1 MKYRIAT
8 ALLALALASGCG
20 SGHATSASGPA
31 VLGAKPAGEG
41 RAKLWLT
48 AVNEKDA
55 LTLTVNY
62 EKGATPAPRVADI
75 RIAHSETLGLASSIA
90 GASATMSGKELTTQ
104 EPTPGLV
111 RLILLSRD
119 TKELGT
125 GELAQLKFKKGPGD
139 HAKVDIVMDKPVF
152 APAEAMQGL
161 VIGDPLEM

>member
-1 MKYRIAT
+1 
-8 ALLALALASGCG
+8 LLALALASGCG
-20 SGHATSASGPA
+20 SGHATSGPA

-75 RIAHSETLGLASSIA
+75 RIAHTEALGLASAIA
-90 GASATMSGKELTTQ
+90 GASATASGKELTTQ

-125 GELAQLKFKKGPGD
+125 GELAQLKFKKGSGD
-139 HAKVDIVMDKPVF
+139 HAKLDILMDKPVF